1 MLIKISIILY
11 LSSFILLTLLFSN
24 NNNTGYALGQ
34 ISDNSLEQNNSSELK
49 IQDLFSQTS
58 KSVVQITVIDPLSNA
73 QQGLGSGFLYDKDG
87 HIITNNHVVTFNEGN
102 NNYLVTFSNGNSY
115 QAKLIGHDPYSDLAV
130 LKLSDPIDIVLS
142 PIPLGNSSSL
152 RVGDTVAAIGNPFGL
167 SGSLTVGVVSGLGRL
182 LPSSD
187 GSNSPFSQFAM
198 NFNIPDIIQTDA
210 AINPGNSGGPLLN
223 LKGEVIGINSAIYS
237 NTGVNAGIGFAVP
250 SNTVKKVVQSI
261 ISSGKYLHPYLGV
274 VGMDITPQLAKIFG
288 LNESKG
294 FLITDITPGSP
305 AAKSGKLQKGTITYN
320 QRGEIID
327 ADGDII
333 VAIDDKEVRKIDDIL
348 TYLEREK
355 EVGDTVTL
363 KILRNDKV
371 EDVKI
376 LLDPRITEE
385 ESSLLQQYDEE
396 PIPKQDVPKQDDFL
410 PQCYQFLPKSLCDL
424 LR

>member
-1 MLIKISIILY
+1 MLIKISVILY
-11 LSSFILLTLLFSN
+11 LSFFILLTLMFSN

-34 ISDNSLEQNNSSELK
+34 ISDNLLEQNNSTELK

-58 KSVVQITVIDPLSNA
+58 KSVVQITIIDPLSNA

-87 HIITNNHVVTFNEGN
+87 HIITNNHVVAFNEGN
-102 NNYLVTFSNGNSY
+102 NNYLVTFLNGNSY
-115 QAKLIGHDPYSDLAV
+115 EAKLIGHDPYSDLAI

-167 SGSLTVGVVSGLGRL
+167 SGSLTVGIVSGLGRL
-182 LPSSD
+182 LPSTE
-187 GSNSPFSQFAM
+187 GSTSPFSQFAL

-223 LKGEVIGINSAIYS
+223 LKGEVIGINSAIFS

-288 LNESKG
+288 LKESKG

-327 ADGDII
+327 SDGDII

-355 EVGDTVTL
+355 QVGDTVTL
-363 KILRNDKV
+363 KILRNNQIENV
-371 EDVKI
+371 EIV
-376 LLDPRITEE
+376 LGPRVSEE
-385 ESSLLQQYDEE
+385 ESSVLQQYDKK
-396 PIPKQDVPKQDDFL
+396 PVPKQDDFL
-410 PQCYQFLPKSLCDL
+410 AQCYQFLPKSLCDL

>member
-1 MLIKISIILY
+1 MLIKTSVILY

-24 NNNTGYALGQ
+24 NNNTNYALGQ
-34 ISDNSLEQNNSSELK
+34 ISDNILEQNNSTELK

-73 QQGLGSGFLYDKDG
+73 QQALGSGFLYDKDG
-87 HIITNNHVVTFNEGN
+87 HIITNNHVVAFNEGN

-130 LKLSDPIDIVLS
+130 LKLDPIDIVLS

-167 SGSLTVGVVSGLGRL
+167 SGSLTVGIVSGLGRL
-182 LPSSD
+182 LPSTE
-187 GSNSPFSQFAM
+187 GSTSPFSQFAM

-223 LKGEVIGINSAIYS
+223 LKGEVIGINSAIFS
-237 NTGVNAGIGFAVP
+237 NTGVNAGIGFALP

-288 LNESKG
+288 LKESKG

-327 ADGDII
+327 SDGDII

-363 KILRNDKV
+363 KILRNDKLENV
-371 EDVKI
+371 EIV
-376 LLDPRITEE
+376 LAPRVSEE
-385 ESSLLQQYDEE
+385 ESAVLQQYDKK
-396 PIPKQDVPKQDDFL
+396 PVPKQDDFL
-410 PQCYQFLPKSLCDL
+410 AQCYQFLPKSLCDL

>member
-1 MLIKISIILY
+1 MLIKISVILY

-24 NNNTGYALGQ
+24 NNNTDYALGQ
-34 ISDNSLEQNNSSELK
+34 ISDNLLEQNNSTELK

-87 HIITNNHVVTFNEGN
+87 HIITNNHVVAFNEGN

-167 SGSLTVGVVSGLGRL
+167 SGSLTVGIVSGLGRL
-182 LPSSD
+182 LPSTE
-187 GSNSPFSQFAM
+187 GSTSPFSQFAM

-223 LKGEVIGINSAIYS
+223 LKGEVIGINSAIFS

-288 LNESKG
+288 LKESKG

-327 ADGDII
+327 SDGDII

-363 KILRNDKV
+363 KILRNNQIENV
-371 EDVKI
+371 EIV
-376 LLDPRITEE
+376 LGPRVSEE
-385 ESSLLQQYDEE
+385 ESSVLQQYDKK
-396 PIPKQDVPKQDDFL
+396 PVPKQDDFL
-410 PQCYQFLPKSLCDL
+410 AQCYQFLPKSLCDL

>member
-1 MLIKISIILY
+1 MLIKISHILY

-34 ISDNSLEQNNSSELK
+34 ISDNLVEQNNSTELK

-58 KSVVQITVIDPLSNA
+58 KSVVQITIIDPLSNA

-87 HIITNNHVVTFNEGN
+87 HIITNNHVVTFNQGN

-167 SGSLTVGVVSGLGRL
+167 SGSLTVGIVSGLGRL
-182 LPSSD
+182 LPSTDDS
-187 GSNSPFSQFAM
+187 SNSPYSQFSM

-288 LNESKG
+288 LKESKG

-305 AAKSGKLQKGTITYN
+305 AEKSGKLQKGTITYN

-355 EVGDTVTL
+355 VVGDTVIL

-385 ESSLLQQYDEE
+385 DSSLLQQYDKE
-396 PIPKQDVPKQDDFL
+396 PVPKQDDFL
-410 PQCYQFLPKSLCDL
+410 TQCYQFLPKSLCDL

>member
-1 MLIKISIILY
+1 MLIKISHILY

-34 ISDNSLEQNNSSELK
+34 ISDNLVEQNNSTELK

-58 KSVVQITVIDPLSNA
+58 KSVVQITIIDPLSNA

-87 HIITNNHVVTFNEGN
+87 HIITNNHVVTFNQGN

-167 SGSLTVGVVSGLGRL
+167 SGSLTVGIVSGLGRL
-182 LPSSD
+182 LPSTDDS
-187 GSNSPFSQFAM
+187 SNSPFSQFAM

-274 VGMDITPQLAKIFG
+274 VGIDITPQLAKIFG
-288 LNESKG
+288 LKESKG

-305 AAKSGKLQKGTITYN
+305 AEKSGKLQKGTITYN

-327 ADGDII
+327 SDGDII
-333 VAIDDKEVRKIDDIL
+333 VAIDDKQVRKIDDIL

-363 KILRNDKV
+363 KILRNNQIEKV
-371 EDVKI
+371 EVV
-376 LLDPRITEE
+376 LGPRGSE
-385 ESSLLQQYDEE
+385 ESSVLQQYDKK
-396 PIPKQDVPKQDDFL
+396 PVPKQDDFL
-410 PQCYQFLPKSLCDL
+410 AQCYQFLPKSLCDL

>member
-1 MLIKISIILY
+1 MLIKISVILY

-24 NNNTGYALGQ
+24 NNNTNYALGQ
-34 ISDNSLEQNNSSELK
+34 ISDNLLEQNNSTELK

-73 QQGLGSGFLYDKDG
+73 QQALGSGFLYDKDG
-87 HIITNNHVVTFNEGN
+87 HIITNNHVVAFNEGN

-167 SGSLTVGVVSGLGRL
+167 SGSLTVGIVSGLGRL
-182 LPSSD
+182 LPSTD
-187 GSNSPFSQFAM
+187 GSTSPFSQFAM

-223 LKGEVIGINSAIYS
+223 LKGEVIGINSAIFS

-288 LNESKG
+288 LKESKG

-327 ADGDII
+327 SDGDII

-363 KILRNDKV
+363 KILRNDKLENV
-371 EDVKI
+371 EIV
-376 LLDPRITEE
+376 LGPRVSEE
-385 ESSLLQQYDEE
+385 ESAVLQQYDKK
-396 PIPKQDVPKQDDFL
+396 PVPKQDDFL
-410 PQCYQFLPKSLCDL
+410 AQCYQFLPKSLCDL

>member
-1 MLIKISIILY
+1 MLIKISVILY
-11 LSSFILLTLLFSN
+11 LSFFILLTLMFSN

-34 ISDNSLEQNNSSELK
+34 ISDNLLEQNNSTELK

-58 KSVVQITVIDPLSNA
+58 KSVVQITIIDPLSNA

-87 HIITNNHVVTFNEGN
+87 HIITNNHVVAFNEGN
-102 NNYLVTFSNGNSY
+102 NNYLVTFLNGNSY
-115 QAKLIGHDPYSDLAV
+115 EAKLIGHDPYSDLAI

-167 SGSLTVGVVSGLGRL
+167 SGSLTVGIVSGLGRL
-182 LPSSD
+182 LPSTE
-187 GSNSPFSQFAM
+187 GSTSPFSQFAL

-223 LKGEVIGINSAIYS
+223 LKGEVIGINSAIFS

-288 LNESKG
+288 LKESKG

-305 AAKSGKLQKGTITYN
+305 VAKSGKLQKGTITYN

-327 ADGDII
+327 SDGDII

-355 EVGDTVTL
+355 QVGDTVTL
-363 KILRNDKV
+363 KVLRNDKLENV
-371 EDVKI
+371 EIV
-376 LLDPRITEE
+376 LGPRVSEE
-385 ESSLLQQYDEE
+385 ESAVLQQYDKK
-396 PIPKQDVPKQDDFL
+396 PVPKQDDFL
-410 PQCYQFLPKSLCDL
+410 AQCYQFLPKSLCDL

>member
-1 MLIKISIILY
+1 MLIKISVILY

-24 NNNTGYALGQ
+24 NNNIGHALGQ
-34 ISDNSLEQNNSSELK
+34 ISDNLLEQNNSTELK

-58 KSVVQITVIDPLSNA
+58 TSVVQITVIDPLSNA

-87 HIITNNHVVTFNEGN
+87 HIITNNHVVTFNQGN

-142 PIPLGNSSSL
+142 PIPLGNSSAL

-167 SGSLTVGVVSGLGRL
+167 SGSLTVGIVSGLGRL
-182 LPSSD
+182 LPSTD
-187 GSNSPFSQFAM
+187 NSNSPFSQFAM

-288 LNESKG
+288 LKESKG

-305 AAKSGKLQKGTITYN
+305 AAKSGKLQKGTTTYN

-327 ADGDII
+327 SDGDII

-363 KILRNDKV
+363 KILRNDKLENV
-371 EDVKI
+371 EIV
-376 LLDPRITEE
+376 LAPRVSEE
-385 ESSLLQQYDEE
+385 ESAVLQQYDKK
-396 PIPKQDVPKQDDFL
+396 PVPKQDDFL
-410 PQCYQFLPKSLCDL
+410 AQCYQFLPKSLCDL

>member
-1 MLIKISIILY
+1 MLIKISGILY

-24 NNNTGYALGQ
+24 NNNIVYALGQ
-34 ISDNSLEQNNSSELK
+34 ISNNLLEQNNSTELK

-58 KSVVQITVIDPLSNA
+58 KSVVQITIIDPLSNV
-73 QQGLGSGFLYDKDG
+73 QQGLGSGFLYNKDG
-87 HIITNNHVVTFNEGN
+87 HIITNNHVVAFNEGN

-130 LKLSDPIDIVLS
+130 LKLDPIDIVLS

-182 LPSSD
+182 LPSTD

-274 VGMDITPQLAKIFG
+274 VGMDIAPQLAKIFG
-288 LNESKG
+288 LKETKG

-327 ADGDII
+327 SDGDII

-363 KILRNDKV
+363 KILRNNQIENV
-371 EDVKI
+371 EIV
-376 LLDPRITEE
+376 LAPRVSEE
-385 ESSLLQQYDEE
+385 ESSILQQYDKK
-396 PIPKQDVPKQDDFL
+396 PVPKQDE
-410 PQCYQFLPKSLCDL
+410 CYQFLPKSLCDL

>member
-1 MLIKISIILY
+1 MLIKISVILY

-24 NNNTGYALGQ
+24 NNNTNYALGQ
-34 ISDNSLEQNNSSELK
+34 ISDNLLEQNNSTELK

-73 QQGLGSGFLYDKDG
+73 QQALGSGFLYDKDG
-87 HIITNNHVVTFNEGN
+87 HIITNNHVVAFNEGN

-130 LKLSDPIDIVLS
+130 LKLDPIDIVLS

-167 SGSLTVGVVSGLGRL
+167 SGSLTVGIVSGLGRL
-182 LPSSD
+182 LPSTE
-187 GSNSPFSQFAM
+187 GSTSPFSQFAM

-223 LKGEVIGINSAIYS
+223 LKGEVIGINSAIFS

-288 LNESKG
+288 LKESKG
-294 FLITDITPGSP
+294 FLITDITSGSP

-320 QRGEIID
+320 QRGEIINS
-327 ADGDII
+327 DGDII

-363 KILRNDKV
+363 KILRNDKLENV
-371 EDVKI
+371 EIV
-376 LLDPRITEE
+376 LAPRVSEE
-385 ESSLLQQYDEE
+385 ESAVLQQYDKK
-396 PIPKQDVPKQDDFL
+396 PVPKQDDFL
-410 PQCYQFLPKSLCDL
+410 AQCYQFLPKSLCDL

>member
-1 MLIKISIILY
+1 MLIKISLILY

-24 NNNTGYALGQ
+24 NNNTNYALGQ
-34 ISDNSLEQNNSSELK
+34 ISNNLLEQNNSTELK

-73 QQGLGSGFLYDKDG
+73 QQALGSGFLYDKDG
-87 HIITNNHVVTFNEGN
+87 HIITNNHVVAFNEGN

-130 LKLSDPIDIVLS
+130 LKLDPIDIVLS

-167 SGSLTVGVVSGLGRL
+167 SGSLTVGIVSGLGRL
-182 LPSSD
+182 LPSTE
-187 GSNSPFSQFAM
+187 GSTSPFSQFAM

-223 LKGEVIGINSAIYS
+223 LKGEVIGINSAIFS

-288 LNESKG
+288 LKESKG

-305 AAKSGKLQKGTITYN
+305 AAKSGKLQKGTTTYN

-327 ADGDII
+327 SDGDII

-363 KILRNDKV
+363 KILRNDKLENV
-371 EDVKI
+371 EIV
-376 LLDPRITEE
+376 LAPRVSEE
-385 ESSLLQQYDEE
+385 ESAVLQQYDQK
-396 PIPKQDVPKQDDFL
+396 PVPKQDDFL
-410 PQCYQFLPKSLCDL
+410 AQCYQFLPKSLCDL

>member
-1 MLIKISIILY
+1 MLIKISVILY

-24 NNNTGYALGQ
+24 NNNTNYALGQ
-34 ISDNSLEQNNSSELK
+34 ISDNLLEQNNSTELK

-73 QQGLGSGFLYDKDG
+73 QQALGSGFLYDKDG
-87 HIITNNHVVTFNEGN
+87 HIITNNHVVAFNEGN

-130 LKLSDPIDIVLS
+130 LKLDPIDIVLS

-167 SGSLTVGVVSGLGRL
+167 SGSLTVGIVSGLGRL
-182 LPSSD
+182 LPSTE
-187 GSNSPFSQFAM
+187 GSTSPFSQFAM

-223 LKGEVIGINSAIYS
+223 LKGEVIGINSAIFS

-288 LNESKG
+288 LKESKG

-305 AAKSGKLQKGTITYN
+305 AEKSGKLQKGTITYN

-327 ADGDII
+327 SDGDII

-363 KILRNDKV
+363 KILRNDKLENV
-371 EDVKI
+371 EIV
-376 LLDPRITEE
+376 LAPRVSEE
-385 ESSLLQQYDEE
+385 ESAVLQQYDKK
-396 PIPKQDVPKQDDFL
+396 PVPKQDDFL
-410 PQCYQFLPKSLCDL
+410 AQCYQFLPKSLCDL

>member
-1 MLIKISIILY
+1 MLIKTSVILY
-11 LSSFILLTLLFSN
+11 LSSFILLILLFSN
-24 NNNTGYALGQ
+24 NNNTNYALGQ
-34 ISDNSLEQNNSSELK
+34 ISDNLLEQNNSTELK

-73 QQGLGSGFLYDKDG
+73 QQALGSGFLYDKDG
-87 HIITNNHVVTFNEGN
+87 HIITNNHVVAFNEGN

-130 LKLSDPIDIVLS
+130 LKLDPIDIVLS

-167 SGSLTVGVVSGLGRL
+167 SGSLTVGIVSGLGRL
-182 LPSSD
+182 LPSTE
-187 GSNSPFSQFAM
+187 GSTSPFSQFAM

-223 LKGEVIGINSAIYS
+223 LKGEVIGINSAIFS

-288 LNESKG
+288 LKESKG

-327 ADGDII
+327 SDGDII

-363 KILRNDKV
+363 KILRNDKLENV
-371 EDVKI
+371 EIV
-376 LLDPRITEE
+376 LAPRVSEE
-385 ESSLLQQYDEE
+385 ESAVLQQYDKK
-396 PIPKQDVPKQDDFL
+396 PVPKQDDFL
-410 PQCYQFLPKSLCDL
+410 AQCYQFLPKSLCDL

>member
-1 MLIKISIILY
+1 MLIKISVILY
-11 LSSFILLTLLFSN
+11 LSCFILLTLLFSN
-24 NNNTGYALGQ
+24 NNNTNYAFGQ
-34 ISDNSLEQNNSSELK
+34 ISDNLLEQNNSTELK

-73 QQGLGSGFLYDKDG
+73 QQALGSGFLYDKDG
-87 HIITNNHVVTFNEGN
+87 HIITNNHVVAFNEGN

-130 LKLSDPIDIVLS
+130 LKLDPIDIVLS

-167 SGSLTVGVVSGLGRL
+167 SGSLTVGIVSGLGRL
-182 LPSSD
+182 LPSTE
-187 GSNSPFSQFAM
+187 GSTSPFSQFAM

-223 LKGEVIGINSAIYS
+223 LKGEVIGINSAIFS

-261 ISSGKYLHPYLGV
+261 ILSGKYLHPYLGV

-288 LNESKG
+288 LKESKG

-305 AAKSGKLQKGTITYN
+305 AAKSGKLQKGTTTYN

-327 ADGDII
+327 SDGDII

-363 KILRNDKV
+363 KILRNDKLENV
-371 EDVKI
+371 EIV
-376 LLDPRITEE
+376 LAPRVSEE
-385 ESSLLQQYDEE
+385 ESAVLQQYDKK
-396 PIPKQDVPKQDDFL
+396 PVPKQDDFL
-410 PQCYQFLPKSLCDL
+410 AQCYQFLPKSLCDL

>member
-1 MLIKISIILY
+1 MLIKISVILY
-11 LSSFILLTLLFSN
+11 LSFFILLTLMFSN

-34 ISDNSLEQNNSSELK
+34 ISDNLLEQNNSTELK

-58 KSVVQITVIDPLSNA
+58 KSVVQITIIDPLSNA

-87 HIITNNHVVTFNEGN
+87 HIITNNHVVAFNEGN

-115 QAKLIGHDPYSDLAV
+115 EAKLIGHDPYSDLAI

-167 SGSLTVGVVSGLGRL
+167 SGSLTVGIVSGLGRL
-182 LPSSD
+182 LPSID
-187 GSNSPFSQFAM
+187 DSNSPFSQFAL

-288 LNESKG
+288 LKESKG

-327 ADGDII
+327 SDGDII

-355 EVGDTVTL
+355 QVGDTVTL
-363 KILRNDKV
+363 KILRNNQIENV
-371 EDVKI
+371 EIV
-376 LLDPRITEE
+376 LGPRVSEE
-385 ESSLLQQYDEE
+385 ESAVLQQYDKK
-396 PIPKQDVPKQDDFL
+396 PVPKQDDFL
-410 PQCYQFLPKSLCDL
+410 AQCYQFLPKSLCDL

>member
-1 MLIKISIILY
+1 MLIKISVILY
-11 LSSFILLTLLFSN
+11 LSFFILLTLMFSN

-34 ISDNSLEQNNSSELK
+34 ISDNLLEQNNSTELK

-58 KSVVQITVIDPLSNA
+58 KSVVQITIIDPLSNV

-87 HIITNNHVVTFNEGN
+87 HIITNNHVVAFNEGN
-102 NNYLVTFSNGNSY
+102 NNYLVTFLNGNSY
-115 QAKLIGHDPYSDLAV
+115 EAKLIGHDPYSDLAI

-167 SGSLTVGVVSGLGRL
+167 SGSLTVGIVSGLGRL
-182 LPSSD
+182 LPSTE
-187 GSNSPFSQFAM
+187 GSTSPFSQFAL

-223 LKGEVIGINSAIYS
+223 LKGEVIGINSAIFS

-288 LNESKG
+288 LKESKG

-305 AAKSGKLQKGTITYN
+305 VAKSGKLQKGTITYN

-327 ADGDII
+327 SDGDII

-355 EVGDTVTL
+355 QVGDTVTL
-363 KILRNDKV
+363 KVLRNDKLENV
-371 EDVKI
+371 EIV
-376 LLDPRITEE
+376 LGPRVSEE
-385 ESSLLQQYDEE
+385 ESAVLQQYDKK
-396 PIPKQDVPKQDDFL
+396 PVPKQDDFL
-410 PQCYQFLPKSLCDL
+410 AQCYQFLPKSLCDL

>member
-1 MLIKISIILY
+1 MLIKISVILY
-11 LSSFILLTLLFSN
+11 LSSFILLTFLSSN

-34 ISDNSLEQNNSSELK
+34 ISDNLLEQNKSNELK

-58 KSVVQITVIDPLSNA
+58 KSVVQITIIDPLSNA
-73 QQGLGSGFLYDKDG
+73 QQGLGSGILYDQDG
-87 HIITNNHVVTFNEGN
+87 HIITNYHVVAFNEGN

-115 QAKLIGHDPYSDLAV
+115 QAKLVGHDPYSDLAV

-182 LPSSD
+182 LPSVD
-187 GSNSPFSQFAM
+187 GSNSPFSPFAM

-223 LKGEVIGINSAIYS
+223 LKGEVIGITSAIYS

-274 VGMDITPQLAKIFG
+274 VGIDITPQLAKIFG

-305 AAKSGKLQKGTITYN
+305 AAKSGKLQKGTITSN

-327 ADGDII
+327 SDGDII

-363 KILRNDKV
+363 KILKNNQL
-371 EDVKI
+371 EDVEI
-376 LLDPRITEE
+376 VLGPRVSEE
-385 ESSLLQQYDEE
+385 ESSVLQQYEKK
-396 PIPKQDVPKQDDFL
+396 PVPKQEDDFL
-410 PQCYQFLPKSLCDL
+410 AQCYQFFPKSLCDL

>member
-1 MLIKISIILY
+1 MLIKISVILY
-11 LSSFILLTLLFSN
+11 LSSFILLTLLFSYT
-24 NNNTGYALGQ
+24 NNTGYALGQ
-34 ISDNSLEQNNSSELK
+34 ISHNLLEQNNSTELK

-87 HIITNNHVVTFNEGN
+87 HIITNNHVVAFNEGN
-102 NNYLVTFSNGNSY
+102 NNSLVTFSNGNSY

-167 SGSLTVGVVSGLGRL
+167 SGSLTVGVVSGLGRM
-182 LPSSD
+182 LPSTD

-198 NFNIPDIIQTDA
+198 SFNIPDIIQTDA

-237 NTGVNAGIGFAVP
+237 NTGVNAGIGFAIP

-261 ISSGKYLHPYLGV
+261 ILSGKYLHPYLGV
-274 VGMDITPQLAKIFG
+274 VGMDITPHLAEILG
-288 LNESKG
+288 LKETKG

-320 QRGEIID
+320 QLGEIID

-348 TYLEREK
+348 TYLAREK

-363 KILRNDKV
+363 EILRNDKL
-371 EDVKI
+371 EDVEI
-376 LLDPRITEE
+376 VLDPRLSQE
-385 ESSLLQQYDEE
+385 ESSVLQQYDKK
-396 PIPKQDVPKQDDFL
+396 PVPKQD
-410 PQCYQFLPKSLCDL
+410 QCYQFLPKPLCDL

>member
-1 MLIKISIILY
+1 MLIKISVILY

-24 NNNTGYALGQ
+24 NNNTNYALGQ
-34 ISDNSLEQNNSSELK
+34 ISDNLLEQNNSTELK

-73 QQGLGSGFLYDKDG
+73 QQALGSGFLYDKDG
-87 HIITNNHVVTFNEGN
+87 HIITNNHVVAFNEGN

-130 LKLSDPIDIVLS
+130 LKLDPIDIVLS

-167 SGSLTVGVVSGLGRL
+167 SGSLTVGIVSGLGRL
-182 LPSSD
+182 LPSTE
-187 GSNSPFSQFAM
+187 GSTSPFSQFAM

-223 LKGEVIGINSAIYS
+223 LKGEVIGINSAIFS

-288 LNESKG
+288 LKESKG

-327 ADGDII
+327 SDGDII

-363 KILRNDKV
+363 KILRNDKLENV
-371 EDVKI
+371 EIV
-376 LLDPRITEE
+376 LAPRVSEE
-385 ESSLLQQYDEE
+385 ESAVLQQYDKK
-396 PIPKQDVPKQDDFL
+396 PVPKQDDFL
-410 PQCYQFLPKSLCDL
+410 AQCYQFLPKSLCDL

>member
-1 MLIKISIILY
+1 MLIKISVILY
-11 LSSFILLTLLFSN
+11 LSFFILLTLMFSN

-34 ISDNSLEQNNSSELK
+34 ISDNLLEQNNSTELK

-58 KSVVQITVIDPLSNA
+58 KSVVQITIIDPLSNA

-87 HIITNNHVVTFNEGN
+87 HIITNNHVVAFNEGN

-115 QAKLIGHDPYSDLAV
+115 EAKLIGHDPYSDLAI

-167 SGSLTVGVVSGLGRL
+167 SGSLTVGIVSGLGRL
-182 LPSSD
+182 LPSID
-187 GSNSPFSQFAM
+187 DSNSPFSQFAL

-288 LNESKG
+288 LKESKG

-305 AAKSGKLQKGTITYN
+305 VAKSGKLQKGTITYN

-327 ADGDII
+327 SDGDII

-355 EVGDTVTL
+355 QVGDTVTL
-363 KILRNDKV
+363 KVLRNDKLENV
-371 EDVKI
+371 EIV
-376 LLDPRITEE
+376 LGPRVSEE
-385 ESSLLQQYDEE
+385 ESAVLQQYDKK
-396 PIPKQDVPKQDDFL
+396 PVPKQDDFL
-410 PQCYQFLPKSLCDL
+410 AQCYQFLPKSLCDL

>member
-1 MLIKISIILY
+1 MLIKISVILY

-24 NNNTGYALGQ
+24 NNNTNYAFGQ
-34 ISDNSLEQNNSSELK
+34 ISDNLLEQNNSTELK

-73 QQGLGSGFLYDKDG
+73 QQALGSGFLYDKDG
-87 HIITNNHVVTFNEGN
+87 HIITNNHVVAFNEGN

-130 LKLSDPIDIVLS
+130 LKLDPIDIVLS

-167 SGSLTVGVVSGLGRL
+167 SGSLTVGIVSGLGRL
-182 LPSSD
+182 LPSTE
-187 GSNSPFSQFAM
+187 GSTSPFSQFAM

-223 LKGEVIGINSAIYS
+223 LKGEVIGINSAIFS

-288 LNESKG
+288 LKESKG

-327 ADGDII
+327 SDGDII

-363 KILRNDKV
+363 KILRNDKLENV
-371 EDVKI
+371 EIV
-376 LLDPRITEE
+376 LAPRVSEE
-385 ESSLLQQYDEE
+385 ESAVLQQYDKK
-396 PIPKQDVPKQDDFL
+396 PVPKQDDFL
-410 PQCYQFLPKSLCDL
+410 AQCYQFLPKSLCDL

>member
-1 MLIKISIILY
+1 MLIKISVILY

-24 NNNTGYALGQ
+24 NNNTNYAFGQ
-34 ISDNSLEQNNSSELK
+34 ISDNLLEQNNSTELK

-73 QQGLGSGFLYDKDG
+73 QQALGSGFLYDKDG
-87 HIITNNHVVTFNEGN
+87 HIITNNHVVAFNEGN

-130 LKLSDPIDIVLS
+130 LKLDPIDIVLS

-167 SGSLTVGVVSGLGRL
+167 SGSLTVGIVSGLGRL
-182 LPSSD
+182 LPSTD
-187 GSNSPFSQFAM
+187 GSTSPFSQFAM

-223 LKGEVIGINSAIYS
+223 LKGEVIGINSAIFS

-288 LNESKG
+288 LKESKG

-327 ADGDII
+327 SDGDII

-363 KILRNDKV
+363 KILRNDKLENV
-371 EDVKI
+371 EIV
-376 LLDPRITEE
+376 LAPRVSEE
-385 ESSLLQQYDEE
+385 ESAVLQQYDKK
-396 PIPKQDVPKQDDFL
+396 PVPKQDDFL
-410 PQCYQFLPKSLCDL
+410 AQCYQFLPKSLCDL

>member
-1 MLIKISIILY
+1 MLIKISVILY

-24 NNNTGYALGQ
+24 NNNTNYALAQ
-34 ISDNSLEQNNSSELK
+34 ISDNLLEQNNSTELK

-73 QQGLGSGFLYDKDG
+73 QQALGSGFLYDKDG
-87 HIITNNHVVTFNEGN
+87 HIITNNHVVAFNEGN

-130 LKLSDPIDIVLS
+130 LKLDPIDIVLS

-167 SGSLTVGVVSGLGRL
+167 SGSLTVGIVSGLGRL
-182 LPSSD
+182 LPSTE
-187 GSNSPFSQFAM
+187 GSTSPFSQFAM

-288 LNESKG
+288 LKESKG

-327 ADGDII
+327 SDGDII

-363 KILRNDKV
+363 KILRNDKLENV
-371 EDVKI
+371 EIV
-376 LLDPRITEE
+376 LAPRVSEE
-385 ESSLLQQYDEE
+385 ESAVLQQYDKK
-396 PIPKQDVPKQDDFL
+396 PVPKQDDFL
-410 PQCYQFLPKSLCDL
+410 AQCYQFLPKSLCDL

>member
-1 MLIKISIILY
+1 M
-11 LSSFILLTLLFSN
+11 TLLFSN
-24 NNNTGYALGQ
+24 NNNTNYALGQ
-34 ISDNSLEQNNSSELK
+34 ISDNLLEQNNSTELK

-73 QQGLGSGFLYDKDG
+73 QQALGSGFLYDKDG
-87 HIITNNHVVTFNEGN
+87 HIITNNHVVAFNEGN

-130 LKLSDPIDIVLS
+130 LKLDPIDIVLS

-167 SGSLTVGVVSGLGRL
+167 SGSLTVGIVSGLGRL
-182 LPSSD
+182 LPSTE
-187 GSNSPFSQFAM
+187 GSTSPFSQFAM

-223 LKGEVIGINSAIYS
+223 LKGEVIGINSAIFS

-288 LNESKG
+288 LKESKG

-305 AAKSGKLQKGTITYN
+305 AAKSGKLQKGTTTYN

-327 ADGDII
+327 SDGDII

-363 KILRNDKV
+363 KILRNDKLENV
-371 EDVKI
+371 EIV
-376 LLDPRITEE
+376 LAPRVSEE
-385 ESSLLQQYDEE
+385 ESAVLQQYDKK
-396 PIPKQDVPKQDDFL
+396 PVPKQDDFL
-410 PQCYQFLPKSLCDL
+410 AQCYQFLPKSLCDL

>member
-1 MLIKISIILY
+1 MLIKISVILY
-11 LSSFILLTLLFSN
+11 LSFFILLTLMFSN

-34 ISDNSLEQNNSSELK
+34 ISDNLLEQNNSTELK

-58 KSVVQITVIDPLSNA
+58 KSVVQITIIDPLSNA

-87 HIITNNHVVTFNEGN
+87 HIITNNHVVAFNEGN
-102 NNYLVTFSNGNSY
+102 NNYLVTFLNGNSY
-115 QAKLIGHDPYSDLAV
+115 EAKLIGHDPYSDLAI

-167 SGSLTVGVVSGLGRL
+167 SGSLTVGIVSGLGRL
-182 LPSSD
+182 LPSTE
-187 GSNSPFSQFAM
+187 GSTSPFSQFAL

-223 LKGEVIGINSAIYS
+223 LKGEVIGINSAIFS

-288 LNESKG
+288 LKESKG

-305 AAKSGKLQKGTITYN
+305 VAKSGKLQKGTTTYN

-327 ADGDII
+327 SDGDII

-363 KILRNDKV
+363 KILRNDKLENV
-371 EDVKI
+371 EIV
-376 LLDPRITEE
+376 LGPRVSEE
-385 ESSLLQQYDEE
+385 ESSVLQQYDKK
-396 PIPKQDVPKQDDFL
+396 PVPKQDDFL
-410 PQCYQFLPKSLCDL
+410 AQCYQFLPKSLCDL

>member
-1 MLIKISIILY
+1 MLTKISLILY
-11 LSSFILLTLLFSN
+11 LSSFILLILLFSN
-24 NNNTGYALGQ
+24 NNNTNYALAQ
-34 ISDNSLEQNNSSELK
+34 ISDNLLEQNNSTELK
-49 IQDLFSQTS
+49 IQDLFSKTS

-73 QQGLGSGFLYDKDG
+73 QQALGSGFLYDKDG
-87 HIITNNHVVTFNEGN
+87 HIITNNHVVAFNEGN

-130 LKLSDPIDIVLS
+130 LKLDPIDIVLS

-167 SGSLTVGVVSGLGRL
+167 SGSLTVGIVSGLGRL
-182 LPSSD
+182 LPSTE
-187 GSNSPFSQFAM
+187 GSTSPFSQFAM

-223 LKGEVIGINSAIYS
+223 LKGEVIGINSAIFS

-288 LNESKG
+288 LKESKG

-327 ADGDII
+327 SDGDII

-363 KILRNDKV
+363 KILRNDKLENV
-371 EDVKI
+371 EIV
-376 LLDPRITEE
+376 LAPRVSEE
-385 ESSLLQQYDEE
+385 ESAVLQQYDKK
-396 PIPKQDVPKQDDFL
+396 PVPKQDDFL
-410 PQCYQFLPKSLCDL
+410 AQCYQFLPKSLCDL

>member
-1 MLIKISIILY
+1 MLIKISVILY
-11 LSSFILLTLLFSN
+11 LSSFILLTFSSSN

-34 ISDNSLEQNNSSELK
+34 ISDNLLEQNKSNELK

-58 KSVVQITVIDPLSNA
+58 KSVVQITIIDPLSNA
-73 QQGLGSGFLYDKDG
+73 QQGLGSGILYDQDG
-87 HIITNNHVVTFNEGN
+87 HIITNYHVVAFNEGN

-115 QAKLIGHDPYSDLAV
+115 QAKLVGHDPYSDLAV

-182 LPSSD
+182 LPSVD
-187 GSNSPFSQFAM
+187 GSNSPFSPFAM

-274 VGMDITPQLAKIFG
+274 VGIDITPQLAKIFG

-305 AAKSGKLQKGTITYN
+305 AAKSGKLQKGTITSN

-327 ADGDII
+327 SDGDII

-363 KILRNDKV
+363 KILKNNQL
-371 EDVKI
+371 EDVEI
-376 LLDPRITEE
+376 VLGPRVSEE
-385 ESSLLQQYDEE
+385 ESSVLQQYEKK
-396 PIPKQDVPKQDDFL
+396 PVPKQEDDFL
-410 PQCYQFLPKSLCDL
+410 AQCYQFLPKSLCDL

>member
-1 MLIKISIILY
+1 MLIKISVILY

-24 NNNTGYALGQ
+24 NNNTNYALGQ
-34 ISDNSLEQNNSSELK
+34 ISDNLLEQNNSTELK

-73 QQGLGSGFLYDKDG
+73 QQALGSGFLYDKDG
-87 HIITNNHVVTFNEGN
+87 HIITNNHVVAFNEGN

-167 SGSLTVGVVSGLGRL
+167 SGSLTVGIVSGLGRL
-182 LPSSD
+182 LPSTE
-187 GSNSPFSQFAM
+187 GSTSPFSQFAM

-223 LKGEVIGINSAIYS
+223 LKGEVIGINSAIFS

-288 LNESKG
+288 LKESKG

-327 ADGDII
+327 SDGDII

-363 KILRNDKV
+363 KILRNDKLENV
-371 EDVKI
+371 EIV
-376 LLDPRITEE
+376 LAPRVSEE
-385 ESSLLQQYDEE
+385 ESAVLQQYDKK
-396 PIPKQDVPKQDDFL
+396 PVPKQDDFL
-410 PQCYQFLPKSLCDL
+410 AQCYQFLPKSLCDL

>member
-1 MLIKISIILY
+1 MLIKISLILY

-24 NNNTGYALGQ
+24 NNNTNYALGQ
-34 ISDNSLEQNNSSELK
+34 ISDNLLEQNNSTELK

-73 QQGLGSGFLYDKDG
+73 QQALGSGFLYDKDG
-87 HIITNNHVVTFNEGN
+87 HIITNNHVVAFNEGN
-102 NNYLVTFSNGNSY
+102 NNYLVTFLNGNSY

-130 LKLSDPIDIVLS
+130 LKLDPIDIVLS

-167 SGSLTVGVVSGLGRL
+167 SGSLTVGIVSGLGRL
-182 LPSSD
+182 LPSTE
-187 GSNSPFSQFAM
+187 GSTSPFSQFAM

-223 LKGEVIGINSAIYS
+223 LKGEVIGINSAIFS

-288 LNESKG
+288 LKESKG

-327 ADGDII
+327 SDGDII

-363 KILRNDKV
+363 KILRNDKLENV
-371 EDVKI
+371 EIV
-376 LLDPRITEE
+376 LAPRVSEE
-385 ESSLLQQYDEE
+385 ESAVLQQYDQK
-396 PIPKQDVPKQDDFL
+396 PVPKQDDFL
-410 PQCYQFLPKSLCDL
+410 AQCYQFLPKSLCDL

>member
-1 MLIKISIILY
+1 MLIKISHILY

-34 ISDNSLEQNNSSELK
+34 ISDDLVEQNNSTELK

-58 KSVVQITVIDPLSNA
+58 KSVVQITIIDPLSNA

-87 HIITNNHVVTFNEGN
+87 HIITNNHVVTFNQGN

-167 SGSLTVGVVSGLGRL
+167 SGSLTVGIVSGLGRL
-182 LPSSD
+182 LPSTDDS
-187 GSNSPFSQFAM
+187 SNSPFSQFAM

-288 LNESKG
+288 LKESKG

-305 AAKSGKLQKGTITYN
+305 AEKSGKLQKGTITYN

-327 ADGDII
+327 SDGDII
-333 VAIDDKEVRKIDDIL
+333 VAIDDKQVRKIDDIL

-363 KILRNDKV
+363 KILRNNQIEKV
-371 EDVKI
+371 EVV
-376 LLDPRITEE
+376 LGPRGSE
-385 ESSLLQQYDEE
+385 ESSVLQQYDKK
-396 PIPKQDVPKQDDFL
+396 PVPKQDDFL
-410 PQCYQFLPKSLCDL
+410 AQCYQFLPKSLCDL

>member
-1 MLIKISIILY
+1 MHRCDLHRAPGCGRGRRDGAGTRQADLRQRRGDVVGGSRTGRCAGSDSGLAGCWPGERARRA
-11 LSSFILLTLLFSN
+11 LPHLPARDRNPRLLDAIVATHEQHLCQVGHLARVIRRDDEPLAGDELVPRPNLHPAALFPQAVERGAGAITDPAPVTRN
-24 NNNTGYALGQ
+24 LERGAGEGLQTGVHDPASPHRCRHHRRDDAERGPLGR
-34 ISDNSLEQNNSSELK
+34 SRSEL
-49 IQDLFSQTS
+49 DL
-58 KSVVQITVIDPLSNA
+58 
-73 QQGLGSGFLYDKDG
+73 
-87 HIITNNHVVTFNEGN
+87 
-102 NNYLVTFSNGNSY
+102 
-115 QAKLIGHDPYSDLAV
+115 LAV
-130 LKLSDPIDIVLS
+130 AED
-142 PIPLGNSSSL
+142 
-152 RVGDTVAAIGNPFGL
+152 
-167 SGSLTVGVVSGLGRL
+167 
-182 LPSSD
+182 
-187 GSNSPFSQFAM
+187 
-198 NFNIPDIIQTDA
+198 
-210 AINPGNSGGPLLN
+210 INPGNSGGPLLN

-288 LNESKG
+288 LNESTG
-294 FLITDITPGSP
+294 FFITDITPGSP

-363 KILRNDKV
+363 KILRNDKL

-385 ESSLLQQYDEE
+385 EPSLLQQYDKE
-396 PIPKQDVPKQDDFL
+396 PVPKQDDFL
-410 PQCYQFLPKSLCDL
+410 AQCYQFLPKSLCDL

>member
-1 MLIKISIILY
+1 MLIKISHILY
-11 LSSFILLTLLFSN
+11 LSSFILLTFLFSN
-24 NNNTGYALGQ
+24 NNNTGYTLGQ
-34 ISDNSLEQNNSSELK
+34 ISDNLVEQNNSTELK

-58 KSVVQITVIDPLSNA
+58 KSVVQITIIDPLSNA

-87 HIITNNHVVTFNEGN
+87 HIITNNHVVTFNQGN

-167 SGSLTVGVVSGLGRL
+167 SGSLTVGIVSGLGRL
-182 LPSSD
+182 LPSTDDS
-187 GSNSPFSQFAM
+187 SNSPFSQFAM

-288 LNESKG
+288 LKESKG

-305 AAKSGKLQKGTITYN
+305 AEKSGKLQKGTITYN

-327 ADGDII
+327 SDGDII
-333 VAIDDKEVRKIDDIL
+333 VAIDDKQVRKIDDIL

-363 KILRNDKV
+363 KILRNNQIETV
-371 EDVKI
+371 EVV
-376 LLDPRITEE
+376 LGPRGSE
-385 ESSLLQQYDEE
+385 ESSVLQQYDKK
-396 PIPKQDVPKQDDFL
+396 PVPKQDDFL
-410 PQCYQFLPKSLCDL
+410 AQCYQFLPKSLCDL

>member
-1 MLIKISIILY
+1 MLIKISVILY

-24 NNNTGYALGQ
+24 NNNTNYALGQ
-34 ISDNSLEQNNSSELK
+34 ISDNLLEQNNSTELK

-73 QQGLGSGFLYDKDG
+73 QQALGSGFLYDKDG
-87 HIITNNHVVTFNEGN
+87 HIITNNHVVAFNEGN

-115 QAKLIGHDPYSDLAV
+115 QAKLIGHDPYSDLAI

-167 SGSLTVGVVSGLGRL
+167 SGSLTVGIVSGLGRL
-182 LPSSD
+182 LPSTE
-187 GSNSPFSQFAM
+187 GSTSPFSQFAM

-223 LKGEVIGINSAIYS
+223 LKGEVIGINSAIFS

-288 LNESKG
+288 LKESKG

-327 ADGDII
+327 SDGDII

-363 KILRNDKV
+363 KILRNDKLENV
-371 EDVKI
+371 EIV
-376 LLDPRITEE
+376 LAPRVSE
-385 ESSLLQQYDEE
+385 ESAVLQQYDKK
-396 PIPKQDVPKQDDFL
+396 PVPKQDDFL
-410 PQCYQFLPKSLCDL
+410 AQCYQFLPKSLCDL

>member
-1 MLIKISIILY
+1 MLIKISVILY

-24 NNNTGYALGQ
+24 NNNTNYALGQ
-34 ISDNSLEQNNSSELK
+34 ISDNLLEQNNSTELK

-73 QQGLGSGFLYDKDG
+73 QQALGSGFLYDKDG
-87 HIITNNHVVTFNEGN
+87 HIITNNHVVAFNEGN

-130 LKLSDPIDIVLS
+130 LKLDPIDIVLS

-167 SGSLTVGVVSGLGRL
+167 SGSLTVGIVSGLGRL
-182 LPSSD
+182 LPSTE
-187 GSNSPFSQFAM
+187 GSTSPFSQFAM

-223 LKGEVIGINSAIYS
+223 LKGEVIGINSAIFS

-288 LNESKG
+288 LKESKG

-327 ADGDII
+327 SDGDII

-363 KILRNDKV
+363 KILRNDKLENV
-371 EDVKI
+371 EIV
-376 LLDPRITEE
+376 LGPRVSEE
-385 ESSLLQQYDEE
+385 ESAVLQQYDKK
-396 PIPKQDVPKQDDFL
+396 PVPKQDDFL
-410 PQCYQFLPKSLCDL
+410 GQCYQFLPKSLCDL

>member
-87 HIITNNHVVTFNEGN
+87 HIITNNHVVAFNEGN

-182 LPSSD
+182 LPSS
-187 GSNSPFSQFAM
+187 
-198 NFNIPDIIQTDA
+198 
-210 AINPGNSGGPLLN
+210 
-223 LKGEVIGINSAIYS
+223 
-237 NTGVNAGIGFAVP
+237 
-250 SNTVKKVVQSI
+250 
-261 ISSGKYLHPYLGV
+261 
-274 VGMDITPQLAKIFG
+274 
-288 LNESKG
+288 
-294 FLITDITPGSP
+294 
-305 AAKSGKLQKGTITYN
+305 
-320 QRGEIID
+320 
-327 ADGDII
+327 
-333 VAIDDKEVRKIDDIL
+333 
-348 TYLEREK
+348 
-355 EVGDTVTL
+355 
-363 KILRNDKV
+363 
-371 EDVKI
+371 
-376 LLDPRITEE
+376 
-385 ESSLLQQYDEE
+385 
-396 PIPKQDVPKQDDFL
+396 
-410 PQCYQFLPKSLCDL
+410 
-424 LR
+424 

>member
-34 ISDNSLEQNNSSELK
+34 ILDNSLEQNNSSELK

-187 GSNSPFSQFAM
+187 GNNSPFSQFAM

-410 PQCYQFLPKSLCDL
+410 SQCYQFLPKSLCDL